1 MFVPLHIISGYSFLE
16 SGLTIE
22 KIVNSIKKNNL
33 IGAGLCDLG
42 VLYGLPSFMHFA
54 RDNNFKAVPGIT
66 LDIEGEE
73 ISLYI
78 TSEEGYR
85 EICALTPLIKGNA
98 LPLETIKG
106 RVSHVTA
113 VLDTNT
119 PAFKELFRDKEAARK
134 TLLEYDKCFKQLY
147 LGIEVTTKE
156 EKAFADQVREFSET
170 YPYDLVAF
178 PKIRYE
184 KEKDAIVIKIVEAI
198 KNDTTLEEKGATGEE
213 CFHEEKYYEARY
225 TKTEIDNTEKILNS
239 STFDYFIKRGNL
251 IKYEVSDSKKEL
263 RSLSMKGLSERNL
276 DNKEEY
282 TTRLDKELDVI
293 DSMGYNDYFLVVSD
307 YVKYAKDNKI
317 LVGPGRGS
325 AGGSLV
331 AYALKI
337 TTIDPIKNDLQFE
350 RFLNK
355 SRQSLPDIDVDFMD
369 TRRDEVTD
377 YVRNK
382 YTHERVANIVTFQ
395 TILAKQA
402 LRDIGRVYGYNAAHI
417 DRLCK
422 MLSRSNESLKD
433 CYRHIKEF
441 REEVDRD
448 KYVLEIVTLASY
460 IEFLPR
466 QEGIHAAGVVL
477 NNDALETAIPVK
489 VDIFGNYITQYSMEY
504 LEEQG
509 FLKMDFLG
517 IRNLT
522 TIDECIKLISRT
534 RGIELDPSSLD
545 YDRKETYELICSA
558 NTMGI
563 FQLESAGMKRAI
575 KTLEPSCFDDV
586 VALLALFRPGPME
599 SIPEYAK
606 RKKLGANITYS
617 SPEMEKIL
625 APTYG
630 IIVYQEQVSS
640 IATAMAGLSGDEA
653 DNFRRAVS
661 KKDKEKMKSLK
672 SEFVD
677 GAVKN
682 GYSEKEGEE
691 TFALIER
698 FASYGF
704 NKSHA
709 VGYATVT
716 MMMSY
721 LKAMF
726 PLEFYTTALNYAS
739 SSSDFKFNEYL
750 YEIKKSG
757 YKVLLPSVNVSSTKF
772 ELYNGDI
779 YYPLSGIKNIPQA
792 FVNLIITERENGPF
806 TDFYDFMVRMYP
818 YKITENQVS
827 KLIDAGAFDTLN
839 PSRASLRA
847 SIVYA
852 MQYAKLAEG
861 DRGMLNLAVS
871 LPKPRQIVVEDDPK
885 ENLEKEYESLSTVIS
900 SSPLD
905 FYSEKIRAYKP
916 TPISDATSQNKE
928 YTLAGLI
935 ISRKIIT
942 TKSKSQ
948 MAFIK
953 IFDDSGEIEM
963 TVFPSL
969 YAKVGTSLSAYSPVI
984 VRGKIDKETFVAD
997 DIILVGDSNE

>member
-1 MFVPLHIISGYSFLE
+1 MFIPLHIISGYSFLE
-16 SGLTIE
+16 SGLTVE
-22 KIVNSIKKNNL
+22 KIATAIKKNNL
-33 IGAGLCDLG
+33 VGAGLVDRG
-42 VLYGLPSFMHFA
+42 VLYGLPSFMHLA
-54 RDNNFKAVPGIT
+54 RDNNFKAICGIT
-66 LDIEGEE
+66 LNIEGEE
-73 ISLYI
+73 ISLFI
-78 TSEEGYR
+78 TSEVGYR
-85 EICALTPLIKGNA
+85 EICSLSPLISGETMS
-98 LPLETIKG
+98 LDTIKG
-106 RVSHVTA
+106 RLKHVDA

-119 PAFKELFRDKEAARK
+119 TAFKELFRDKENTRRV
-134 TLLEYDKCFKQLY
+134 LFEINQCFKSLY

-156 EKAFADQVREFSET
+156 EKAFADLVREFSET

-198 KNDTTLEEKGATGEE
+198 KNDTTIEEKEATGEE
-213 CFHEEKYYEARY
+213 CFHDEKYYEARY

-251 IKYEVSDSKKEL
+251 LKCEVSDSKKAL
-263 RSLSMKGLSERNL
+263 RSEAMKGLIEKNL
-276 DNKEEY
+276 DNEEY
-282 TTRLDKELDVI
+282 IARLDKELDVI
-293 DSMGYNDYFLVVSD
+293 DSMGYNDYFLVVED
-307 YVKYAKDNKI
+307 YVRYAKENKI

-331 AYALKI
+331 AYALGI
-337 TTIDPIKNDLQFE
+337 TAIDPIKNDLQFE

-355 SRQSLPDIDVDFMD
+355 SRQSMPDIDVDFMD

-382 YTHERVANIVTFQ
+382 YGHERVANIVTFQ

-402 LRDIGRVYGYNAAHI
+402 LRDIGRVYGYNSGHI

-422 MLSRSNESLKD
+422 MLARSNESLKD

-448 KYVLEIVTLASY
+448 KYILEIVTLASY

-477 NNDALETAIPVK
+477 NNEALESAIPVK

-504 LEEQG
+504 LEEEG

-522 TIDECIKLISRT
+522 TIDECIKLISKT
-534 RGIELDPSSLD
+534 RGIELDPFNLD
-545 YDRKETYELICSA
+545 YDRKETYDLICST

-575 KTLEPSCFDDV
+575 KTLEPTCFDDV
-586 VALLALFRPGPME
+586 VALLALFRPGPMD

-606 RKKLGANITYS
+606 RKKYGDNITYS

-625 APTYG
+625 APTHG

-661 KKDKEKMKSLK
+661 KKDKEKMESLK
-672 SEFVD
+672 DGFIS
-677 GAVKN
+677 GAVSN
-682 GYSEKEGEE
+682 GYSEKEGSE

-721 LKAMF
+721 LKARF

-757 YKVLLPSVNVSSTKF
+757 YKVLLPNINISTTKF
-772 ELYNGDI
+772 ELYKGDI
-779 YYPLSGIKNIPQA
+779 YYPLSDIKNIPQA
-792 FVNLIITERENGPF
+792 FVNLIIGERENGPF

-827 KLIDAGAFDTLN
+827 KLIDAGAFDSLN

-847 SIVYA
+847 SIIYA

-861 DRGMLNLAVS
+861 DRGGLNLGVT
-871 LPKPRQIVVEDDPK
+871 LPKPREIKVSDDPK
-885 ENLEKEYESLSTVIS
+885 ENLEKEYESLSTVMS
-900 SSPLD
+900 ASPLD
-905 FYSEKIRAYKP
+905 FYSEEIKKYKT
-916 TPISDATSQNKE
+916 TPISEATSQNKE
-928 YTLAGLI
+928 YTLAGLV

-948 MAFIK
+948 MAFVK

-963 TVFPSL
+963 TVFPAL
-969 YAKVGTSLSAYSPVI
+969 YSKVGTSLTAYSPVI
-984 VRGKIDKETFVAD
+984 VRGRNDKETFVAN
-997 DIILVGDSNE
+997 DIILIGDSNE

>member
-1 MFVPLHIISGYSFLE
+1 MFIPLHVISGYSFLE

-22 KIVNSIKKNNL
+22 KIAGVVKKNNL
-33 IGAGLCDLG
+33 KGAGLSDQG
-42 VLYGLPSFMHFA
+42 VLYGLPSFMHLA
-54 RDNNFKAVPGIT
+54 RDNDFKAVCGIT
-66 LDIEGEE
+66 LNIEGLL

-85 EICALTPLIKGNA
+85 EICALTPLIKGDS

-106 RVSHVTA
+106 KVKHVTA
-113 VLDTNT
+113 ILDTNT
-119 PAFKELFRDKEAARK
+119 PAFKELFRDREEARK
-134 TLLEYDKCFKQLY
+134 TLFEYDKCFQKLY

-198 KNDTTLEEKGATGEE
+198 KNDTTLEEKAATGEE
-213 CFHEEKYYEARY
+213 CFHEEKYYEGRY
-225 TKTEIDNTEKILNS
+225 TKTEIDNTEIILNS
-239 STFDYFIKRGNL
+239 STFNYFSKRGNL
-251 IKYEVSDSKKEL
+251 IKYDVNDSKNELKEA
-263 RSLSMKGLSERNL
+263 SIKGLKEKKL
-276 DNKEEY
+276 DNEVY
-282 TTRLDKELDVI
+282 ITRLNKELDVI

-307 YVKYAKDNKI
+307 YVRYAKDNKI

-331 AYALKI
+331 AYALGI
-337 TTIDPIKNDLQFE
+337 TAIDPIKNDLQFE

-355 SRQSLPDIDVDFMD
+355 SRQSMPDIDVDFMD

-382 YTHERVANIVTFQ
+382 YGHEKVANIVTFQ

-402 LRDIGRVYGYNAAHI
+402 LRDIGRVYGYNSAHI

-477 NNDALETAIPVK
+477 NNDALDTAIPVK
-489 VDIFGNYITQYSMEY
+489 VDYFGNYITQYSMEY

-522 TIDECIKLISRT
+522 TIDECIKLISKT
-534 RGIELDPSSLD
+534 RGIELDPFNLD
-545 YDRKETYELICSA
+545 YDRKETYDLICST

-575 KTLEPSCFDDV
+575 RTLEPSCFDDV

-606 RKKLGANITYS
+606 RKKYGAKIKYS

-661 KKDKEKMKSLK
+661 KKDKEKMQSLK
-672 SEFVD
+672 DEFIS
-677 GAVKN
+677 GSVKN

-721 LKAMF
+721 LKAMY

-757 YKVLLPSVNVSSTKF
+757 YKVLLPNVNVSSNKF
-772 ELYNGDI
+772 EMYKGDI
-779 YYPLSGIKNIPQA
+779 YYPLSDIKNIPQA
-792 FVNLIITERENGPF
+792 FVNMIITERNNGPF

-827 KLIDAGAFDTLN
+827 KLIDAGAFDSLN

-847 SIVYA
+847 SVVYA

-861 DRGMLNLAVS
+861 DRGMLNLNVS
-871 LPKPRQIVVEDDPK
+871 LPKPRQIVVVDDPK
-885 ENLEKEYESLSTVIS
+885 ENLEKEYESLSTVMS
-900 SSPLD
+900 SNPLD
-905 FYSEKIRAYKP
+905 FYQDRINGFNP
-916 TPISDATSQNKE
+916 TPIAEATRQGYE

-948 MAFIK
+948 MAFVK

-963 TVFPSL
+963 TVFPTL
-969 YAKVGTSLSAYSPVI
+969 YSKVGMSLSAYSPI
-984 VRGKIDKETFVAD
+984 VVKGKNDKDTFVAD
-997 DIILVGDSNE
+997 EIIIIGDENE